1 MIEVKKGSCRQQ
13 VDAEIDFDITT
24 RPYEEKVKS
33 FNISMDDGLI
43 YHGHLTFTSV
53 YIICHVGYVKTLSGS
68 ITMSV
73 TLTNDDI
80 KYKKIKVD
88 DDQSLAEEK
97 DLLKFNFDNFQDSK
111 ILKGQVYL
119 TFEPAAEK
127 QFEKNLMNYFTFIK
141 YKPTIENQ
149 YDIKLEVNDRE
160 FEFNRASLSKVSS
173 TFKDM
178 FELSNYTEGNLP
190 IKDACVQTIKTFACI
205 MKGSYR
211 NPFYKWE
218 ITMDLYNF
226 ADKYDIQPI
235 AKACLEYFTNTIAK
249 ENMCEMAII
258 ANRTDDENFSKKVA
272 RFITENSD
280 EETKKF
286 FQQHPEY
293 NAKLFQSL
301 L

>member
-1 MIEVKKGSCRQQ
+1 MIEAKKASCRQQ

-24 RPYEEKVKS
+24 RPYESKVENFS
-33 FNISMDDGLI
+33 ISMDDGLI
-43 YHGHLTFTSV
+43 YHGNLTFTSL
-53 YIICHVGYVKTLSGS
+53 YIICHVSNVKTLIGS
-68 ITMSV
+68 ITMSA
-73 TLTNDDI
+73 TNDEI

-88 DDQSLAEEK
+88 DDQSLADEK
-97 DLLKFNFDNFQDSK
+97 DLLKFNFEDSK

-127 QFEKNLMNYFTFIK
+127 EFEKNLMNYFTFIK

-149 YDIKLEVNDRE
+149 YDIKLEVNGRE

-178 FELSNYTEGNLP
+178 FELSNSTEGNLL
-190 IKDACVQTIKTFACI
+190 IEDACACVQTIKTFACI

-235 AKACLEYFTNTIAK
+235 AKACLEYFTQTIAK

-258 ANRTDDENFSKKVA
+258 ANRTDDENFSKNVA

-280 EETKKF
+280 EDTKKF

-293 NAKLFQSL
+293 NVKLFQSL